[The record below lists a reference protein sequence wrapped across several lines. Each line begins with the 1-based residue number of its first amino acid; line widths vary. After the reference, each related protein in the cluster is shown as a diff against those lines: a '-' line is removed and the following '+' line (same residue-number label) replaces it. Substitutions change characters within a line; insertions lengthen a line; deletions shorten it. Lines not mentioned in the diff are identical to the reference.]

1 MAAGA
6 AMSASRDDIPPL
18 PRRIQLEVTRS
29 CNLRCTM
36 CLVSYRPVPNRTEG
50 SMDLA
55 TFRAIVDELPEL
67 ETIQLQ
73 GLGEPLLAPDLFAMI
88 EYAAARG
95 VRVGFNTNAMLL
107 SPSRGER
114 LIRGGLDWLHISIDG
129 ATAETYEAIRGG
141 ASFDRVCA
149 NVSAFVATKR
159 RLAAQNPTLELV
171 FVAMRRNI
179 AELPDLVRMAARWG
193 IERIHVQNL
202 SHSFEDT
209 DDLAGYRE
217 IQRFTLAE
225 ALWSAR
231 DRTRADEAIDRA
243 RREASRLG
251 IRLRVP
257 KLVAPDDG
265 DDVSA
270 MRRPGTPGCFWPWE
284 QTYVHH
290 DGRVQ
295 PCCMVMGEDRAVLG
309 DARAEGFASVWS
321 GDAYTRFREQL
332 MSGRPPE
339 VCAGCSLY
347 RGVF

>member
-1 MAAGA
+1 
-6 AMSASRDDIPPL
+6 
-18 PRRIQLEVTRS
+18 
-29 CNLRCTM
+29 M

-55 TFRAIVDELPEL
+55 TFRAIVDDLPEL
-67 ETIQLQ
+67 ESIQLQ

-88 EYAAARG
+88 AHAAERG

-107 SPSRGER
+107 TAARGER
-114 LIRGGLDWLHISIDG
+114 LIRAGLDWLHISIDG
-129 ATAETYEAIRGG
+129 ATAATYEAIRGG

-149 NVSAFVATKR
+149 NVSAFVETKR
-159 RLAAQNPTLELV
+159 RLGATNPTLELV

-179 AELPDLVRMAARWG
+179 AELPDLVRMAAGWG
-193 IERIHVQNL
+193 IDRIHVQNL

-209 DDLAGYRE
+209 EGLTGYRE
-217 IQRFTLAE
+217 IQRYTLAE

-231 DRTRADEAIDRA
+231 DRSRALEAIDHARA
-243 RREASRLG
+243 EATRLG
-251 IRLRVP
+251 VHLRVP
-257 KLVAPDDG
+257 RLTGPESS
-265 DDVSA
+265 DVT
-270 MRRPGTPGCFWPWE
+270 RLRPPGTPGCSWPWE

-295 PCCMVMGEDRAVLG
+295 PCCMIMGSDRAVLG
-309 DARAEGFASVWS
+309 DARTDGFEAVWA
-321 GDAYTRFREQL
+321 GEAYARFREQL
-332 MSGRPPE
+332 MSGEPPE